1 MMTWPSSYT
10 YDLVNLVIIK
20 FYIYDDVY
28 KPSGNP
34 LLSLSLSLLFF
45 DTIIKREMCGKIIV
59 RANRRD
65 V

>member
-28 KPSGNP
+28 KPSGNLP
-34 LLSLSLSLLFF
+34 PLSLLFF
-45 DTIIKREMCGKIIV
+45 DTTIKRGTCGKIIA

-65 V
+65 I

>member
-28 KPSGNP
+28 KPSGNLP
-34 LLSLSLSLLFF
+34 PSLSLLFF
-45 DTIIKREMCGKIIV
+45 DTTIKRGTYGKIIA